1 MKLLKLIP
9 GLVLA
14 ALFFTAVS
22 ITLPQPAHAVT
33 PTVQRC
39 AKADAGAAVAAN
51 TTRSVT
57 VVCPGVALGDA
68 CEVGAFNDVLL
79 LTLSCYV
86 NAANSVTII
95 MSNVSAGSITAPNTT
110 YTLQLFQWYKSP

>member
-1 MKLLKLIP
+1 MKFFKLIP
-9 GLVLA
+9 GLLIAAVLA
-14 ALFFTAVS
+14 VCSVS
-22 ITLPQPAHAVT
+22 VPNTAHAVT

-39 AKADAGAAVAAN
+39 AKVDAGASVSAN

-68 CEVGAFNDVLL
+68 CEVGAFNDVIL
-79 LTLSCYV
+79 LTISCYV
-86 NAANSVTII
+86 SAANTVTILQ
-95 MSNVSAGSITAPNTT
+95 SNVSAGAITAPNTT